1 MFATLPLVL
10 FAGLAAAKS
19 YQIRAVQDPIFHYY
33 LQAYP
38 SDSSIAVMG
47 PDTSS
52 EYFDI
57 DGTIQSANTTRYLN
71 IGSETTS
78 YKTLTFGNS
87 STTDAWAL
95 EGDTIIT
102 STGSTWGRQLNF
114 LACQLDTTYWQIYF
128 QTGSDVPSGE
138 TCSNYQSLHLPCL
151 C

>member
-38 SDSSIAVMG
+38 SDPSIAVMG

-102 STGSTWGRQLNF
+102 STGSTWGRHWKRCAQWGNLQQLSEF
-114 LACQLDTTYWQIYF
+114 APTMPMLGQVLL
-128 QTGSDVPSGE
+128 E
-138 TCSNYQSLHLPCL
+138 
-151 C
+151 